1 MKRLVSALA
10 VVVLLLGVV
19 PSALAGGPTRHFG
32 QPKGDLSKID
42 PSFRP
47 MLADTNRKVTV
58 VVELAP
64 APAVAPSLT
73 ATQQQARA
81 QILRSNQGKLDGRIK
96 ALGGRVL
103 ARYQYAY
110 NGIKVQTTTARLTK
124 LAAMPGVVAIHPIK
138 ILKPANINA
147 VPYVGA
153 PTAWQTN
160 GATGA
165 GQTIAVIDS
174 GIDYT
179 HANFGGA
186 GTTAAYDANN
196 PAIIEPGVVPDRQGH
211 RRLRLRRQQLRATR
225 PPTSR
230 RPIPIRSTAASAT
243 VRTSPAPPP
252 ARACWP
258 NHSTYTGPYNP
269 SIYTDPSKFVIGPG
283 VAPLAKLIALKVFGC
298 SQEPSTST
306 DIVISALE
314 WVAAYNVR
322 HADGI
327 DVVNLSLGRRLR
339 PGGRSGRHRHQQPRV
354 HGRRRRRG

>member
-19 PSALAGGPTRHFG
+19 PSALAAGPTRHFG

-47 MLADTNRKVTV
+47 MLADANRKVTV

-64 APAVAPSLT
+64 APAAAPRPDGH
-73 ATQQQARA
+73 AAAGPRAGRCARA
-81 QILRSNQGKLDGRIK
+81 QGKLDGRIK

-124 LAAMPGVVAIHPIK
+124 LAAMPGVVGVASDQV
-138 ILKPANINA
+138 LKPTNVNA

-153 PTAWQTN
+153 PTAWQTS

-165 GQTIAVIDS
+165 GQTIAVIDT

-196 PAIIEPGVVPDRQGH
+196 PTIIEPGSFPTAKVIA
-211 RRLRLRRQQLRATR
+211 RLRLRRQRLRRDPADS
-225 PPTSR
+225 TSR
-230 RPIPIRSTAASAT
+230 RPIPTRSTAASTTA
-243 VRTSPAPPP
+243 RTSPAPPP
-252 ARACWP
+252 ARACSP
-258 NHSTYTGPYNP
+258 TTARTTGPTTRRSTTTPP
-269 SIYTDPSKFVIGPG
+269 SS
-283 VAPLAKLIALKVFGC
+283 
-298 SQEPSTST
+298 S
-306 DIVISALE
+306 SAR
-314 WVAAYNVR
+314 A
-322 HADGI
+322 
-327 DVVNLSLGRRLR
+327 SRR
-339 PGGRSGRHRHQQPRV
+339 
-354 HGRRRRRG
+354 

>member
-19 PSALAGGPTRHFG
+19 PGALAGGPTRHFG

-64 APAVAPSLT
+64 APGRRAEPDGHAAAGPR
-73 ATQQQARA
+73 AGRCARPRA
-81 QILRSNQGKLDGRIK
+81 SWTGGSRRSAGS
-96 ALGGRVL
+96 VL

-124 LAAMPGVVAIHPIK
+124 LAAMPGVVAIHPIRTY
-138 ILKPANINA
+138 KPTNINA

-165 GQTIAVIDS
+165 GETIAVIDS

-179 HANFGGA
+179 HADFGGA
-186 GTTAAYDANN
+186 GTIAAYDANN
-196 PAIIEPGVVPDRQGH
+196 PTIVEPGLVPDRQGH
-211 RRLRLRRQQLRATR
+211 RGLRLRRQQLRPTR

-230 RPIPIRSTAASAT
+230 HPTPTRSTAASAT
-243 VRTSPAPPP
+243 VRTCPAPPP

-258 NHSTYTGPYNP
+258 TTAPTPGPTTRRSTTTRP
-269 SIYTDPSKFVIGPG
+269 SSSS
-283 VAPLAKLIALKVFGC
+283 APA
-298 SQEPSTST
+298 S
-306 DIVISALE
+306 
-314 WVAAYNVR
+314 
-322 HADGI
+322 
-327 DVVNLSLGRRLR
+327 
-339 PGGRSGRHRHQQPRV
+339 
-354 HGRRRRRG
+354 RRRPS